1 MLADWTVYEV
11 VDPRPIV
18 AGPGTLIEYG
28 VEDLVIRVG
37 EPGTLHVAVRA
48 SPHWKLTGRAGCL
61 AESSDGFVDITGVEP
76 GILRLTIDV
85 EFSALWDGGTDGCAV
100 SD

>member
-1 MLADWTVYEV
+1 M

-18 AGPGTLIEYG
+18 AGPGTLLEYG
-28 VEDLVIRVG
+28 AEDLVIRG
-37 EPGTLHVAVRA
+37 RMQPARSTSRCGA
-48 SPHWKLTGRAGCL
+48 SPHWKLTGPAGCL

-85 EFSALWDGGTDGCAV
+85 EFSALWDGSTDGCA
-100 SD
+100 SDPQ